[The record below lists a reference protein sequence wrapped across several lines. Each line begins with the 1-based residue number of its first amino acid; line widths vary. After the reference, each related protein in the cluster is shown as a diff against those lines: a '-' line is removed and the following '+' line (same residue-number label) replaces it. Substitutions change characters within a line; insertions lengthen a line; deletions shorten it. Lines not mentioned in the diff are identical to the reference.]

1 MIELKTITFENKMDI
16 ILKNYLDKIIEFEIG
31 NKEELEIIILIESFR
46 YYYNV
51 LEIRINR
58 LKVIENKF
66 KVNFF
71 LFDLL
76 NENIDTNSYY
86 LLIDCIKRYNEKK
99 NIIYKNEK
107 KYEKSVIK
115 ILNIIYEKK

>member
-107 KYEKSVIK
+107 K
-115 ILNIIYEKK
+115 

>member
-1 MIELKTITFENKMDI
+1 MDI